1 MKSELIQMCFLSFY
15 FAMIR
20 LTGRCKKK
28 YREIPCTL
36 LPISSNGC
44 ILHNSNMVLKPSVT
58 TAEPTSSLPCQRQ
71 ILDLGEYQK
80 ELQEGKGCR
89 NLWENR
95 SEKIT

>member
-71 ILDLGEYQK
+71 ILDLGDIRRSFGK
-80 ELQEGKGCR
+80 EKDAGISARTGQR
-89 NLWENR
+89 R
-95 SEKIT
+95 